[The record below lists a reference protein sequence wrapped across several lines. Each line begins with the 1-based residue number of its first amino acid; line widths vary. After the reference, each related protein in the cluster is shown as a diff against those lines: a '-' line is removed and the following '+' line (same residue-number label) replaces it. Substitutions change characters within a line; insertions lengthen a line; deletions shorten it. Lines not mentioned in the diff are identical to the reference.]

1 MKVLHIHSSDYFGG
15 GGGTIAMERL
25 HLGLRT
31 AGITSK
37 ILCGKKT
44 TQSPYSTQIPKAGKL
59 KRLETFSKKF
69 TLQLGLNDIHYLN
82 SFKVKHTK
90 VYKEADILH
99 FHGTHGY
106 FNYLAIPGLTVLKP
120 AVFTLHDIWPFTG
133 HCAMSY
139 DCDRWKIGCG
149 HCPYPDAHPI
159 IKRDNTQLE
168 WIMKDWVYS
177 RSNLT
182 IVALCSEIKKQAQ
195 QSMLK
200 RFPIYQ
206 IPNGVDVHVYEPL
219 DKNQCRLLL
228 GLPSDKYVIMF
239 AALELNQFNK
249 GGDLL
254 LKALQKLPETL
265 KQEVILLTI
274 GNGGEAMAQAIDIPI
289 YDLGYIRN
297 DRLKAISYAA
307 ADLFVSPT
315 RAEAFGLVLLE
326 SMACGTPVVSFGVG
340 GVLDL
345 VRPGSTGYLA
355 EVENADDLSYGIV
368 ELLKNDSLRCKMG
381 DYCRQITVEE
391 YNQEFIVTQHIDLYQ
406 SVVRNFVS
414 HSEPSIYPIGGP
426 QKTYS
431 DL

>member
-1 MKVLHIHSSDYFGG
+1 MK
-15 GGGTIAMERL
+15 
-25 HLGLRT
+25 
-31 AGITSK
+31 
-37 ILCGKKT
+37 
-44 TQSPYSTQIPKAGKL
+44 Q
-59 KRLETFSKKF
+59 LETFSKKI
-69 TLQLGLNDIHYLN
+69 TRQLGLNDIYYLN
-82 SFKVKHTK
+82 SFKVKQTE

-106 FNYLAIPGLTVLKP
+106 FNYLAIPGLTALKP

-133 HCAMSY
+133 HCAISY

-149 HCPYPDAHPI
+149 HCPYPDAHPP
-159 IKRDNTQLE
+159 IKRDNTRLE
-168 WIMKDWVYS
+168 WKMKDWVY
-177 RSNLT
+177 RHSNLT
-182 IVALCSEIKKQAQ
+182 IVALASEIKKQAQ

-219 DKNQCRLLL
+219 DKNQCRSLL
-228 GLPSDKYVIMF
+228 GLPPDKYIIMF

-265 KQEVILLTI
+265 KQEMILLTI
-274 GNGGEAMAQAIDIPI
+274 GNSGETLAQTIDIPVHN
-289 YDLGYIRN
+289 LGYVRN
-297 DRLKAISYAA
+297 DRLKAISYSA

-340 GVLDL
+340 GVFDL
-345 VRPGSTGYLA
+345 VRPGLTGYLA

-368 ELLKNDSLRCKMG
+368 ELLKNEPLRHKMG
-381 DYCRQITVEE
+381 EYCRQITIEE
-391 YNQEFIVTQHIDLYQ
+391 YSQEFVVQQHIDLYQ
-406 SVVRNFVS
+406 SVLQNFVG
-414 HSEPSIYPIGGP
+414 HSERSIYPVDDP
-426 QKTYS
+426 QKTYP